1 MGELRKRAAAA
12 GVADA
17 DGVDENAAGTES
29 VASMDGDGEVSK
41 EEAFAFFRSNGY
53 TVDARWLDGAWSILD
68 ADSGGHVDRSAF
80 LLLVVQAKKQSSL
93 PSPRRRTRSTTP
105 PRKPN
110 KQTLSRT
117 PPIPPRQNVAKAAQT
132 PPLEQRQLRD
142 PPPLPPQTLQDNSG
156 RIRVPRRQSSD
167 GGATAVSSQARTA
180 LAQTRPMAP

>member
-1 MGELRKRAAAA
+1 MATRNE
-12 GVADA
+12 
-17 DGVDENAAGTES
+17 T
-29 VASMDGDGEVSK
+29 VASVDGDGESGEVSK
-41 EEAFAFFRSNGY
+41 EEALAFCRSNGY
-53 TVDARWLDGAWSILD
+53 TVDVSWLDGAWSILD
-68 ADSGGHVDRSAF
+68 ADSDGTIDRSAF
-80 LLLVVQAKKQSSL
+80 LLLVGQAKKQSSV
-93 PSPRRRTRSTTP
+93 PASPRKTTRSNTP